1 MESNRKTLVQNTT
14 MLYILN
20 ITKLFLPLITLPYLT
35 RILSTDC
42 YGSVVFIKS
51 LINYMQIIIEFGF
64 MLSATKDIVNCNG
77 DKEKINRVV
86 SSTLLA
92 KLMLAGCAFVIL
104 IVALITVD
112 KTEYM
117 TTYGLLSFVSV
128 VLMIFLCDF
137 FFKGIEKMQTIT
149 LRFLIMRSIST
160 VFTFVLIKGDAD
172 ILWIP
177 VLDIIGVSAAVLFVF
192 RELKKEDI
200 RLVKVPV
207 AEAWLRIKSSFVFFL
222 STLSTTAFGILNTFL
237 IGVYLTETDTAYW
250 GLVLQL
256 VAAIQAMYSPITD
269 ASYPRMLKT
278 KSAATIKRILMIYMP
293 IIVAG
298 CLIIIFAGEPII
310 LIIAGKKY
318 ADAVYLL
325 KYLVPVLF
333 FSFPAMLLGWPVL
346 GSIGKASQV
355 TVTTVIS
362 AITQVTGLIVLALL
376 NRFTLFDIVIVRNIT
391 EFVLFLTRLIL
402 CIINRDKFNKKTV

>member
-51 LINYMQIIIEFGF
+51 MINYMQIIIEFGF

-77 DKEKINRVV
+77 DKDKINRVV

-104 IVALITVD
+104 VTALFTVD
-112 KTEYM
+112 KAEHM
-117 TTYGLLSFVSV
+117 TAYGLLSFVSV

-149 LRFLIMRSIST
+149 FRFLIMRSIST
-160 VFTFVLIKGDAD
+160 VFTFVLIKGDSD

-177 VLDIIGVSAAVLFVF
+177 ILDIIGVSAAVLFVF

-200 RLVKVPV
+200 RLVKVSV
-207 AEAWLRIKSSFVFFL
+207 TEAWLRIKSSFVFFL

-256 VAAIQAMYSPITD
+256 VAAIQALYSPITD

-278 KSAATIKRILMIYMP
+278 KSADTIKRILMIYMP
-293 IIVAG
+293 IITVG
-298 CLIIIFAGEPII
+298 CLTVIFAGKPII

-362 AITQVTGLIVLALL
+362 AVTQVIGLIVLALL

-391 EFVLFLTRLIL
+391 EIVLFLTRFAL
-402 CIINRDKFNKKTV
+402 CVKNRDRFNKKAV